1 MSTASQPKIDPTVAG
16 SLFEH
21 IPTPAGICN
30 QLDQLLWCNN
40 SFLKLFDL
48 TQQDLERQKN
58 LSEIIRA
65 KLRQRE
71 DEEQTYETTSDD
83 QEKRYL
89 QIERVKF
96 DNAEDAITAIL
107 FQDVSEKQAWR
118 MKYEELETRYKELR
132 TTDEVSGLLNQRAM
146 LQNLEPLVSRSR
158 RYENPLSLL
167 GLELISY
174 HLIVERQGQ
183 EAADQAVVG
192 LSHLLKDHLR
202 WADIISRIEATRFL
216 IILPETEQVDALYL
230 ANKILDKVSELDL
243 RDKNGMPI
251 PVDTCYSVSSWS
263 KGNDSRL
270 LLNRTYLALE
280 KAIVNG
286 ARSIVEA

>member
-1 MSTASQPKIDPTVAG
+1 MSTASPQKIDPKLAG

-30 QLDQLLWCNN
+30 NHDELIWCNS
-40 SFLKLFDL
+40 SFLKLFQL
-48 TQQDLERQKN
+48 TQQDLERQKK
-58 LSEIIRA
+58 LSELIKA

-71 DEEQTYETTSDD
+71 DEAQTYETTADD

-89 QIERVKF
+89 QLERVAV
-96 DNAEDAITAIL
+96 DGSEQAATAIL
-107 FQDVSEKQAWR
+107 FQDVSERQAWR
-118 MKYEELETRYKELR
+118 MKYEELESRYKELR

-183 EAADQAVVG
+183 AAADQAVVE

-202 WADIISRIEATRFL
+202 WADIIARVETTRIL

-230 ANKILDKVSELDL
+230 ANKILDRVSELELKDE
-243 RDKNGMPI
+243 NGVPI

>member
-1 MSTASQPKIDPTVAG
+1 MSTATQPKIDPNVAG

-30 QLDQLLWCNN
+30 NHDELLWCNN
-40 SFLKLFDL
+40 SFLKLFGL
-48 TQQDLERQKN
+48 TEQDLERQKK
-58 LSEIIRA
+58 LSELIKA
-65 KLRQRE
+65 KLLQRE
-71 DEEQTYETTSDD
+71 GDTQTYETTADD
-83 QEKRYL
+83 KEKRYL
-89 QIERVKF
+89 QLERVNF
-96 DNAEDAITAIL
+96 DNTEQPVTAIL
-107 FQDVSEKQAWR
+107 FQDVSERQAWR
-118 MKYEELETRYKELR
+118 MKYEELESRYRELR

-183 EAADQAVVG
+183 AAADQVVVE

-202 WADIISRIEATRFL
+202 WADIISRIDATRFL

-230 ANKILDKVSELDL
+230 ANKILDKVSELEVKDE
-243 RDKNGMPI
+243 NGVPI
-251 PVDTCYSVSSWS
+251 PVDTCYSVSSWN

>member
-1 MSTASQPKIDPTVAG
+1 MTSAISLNIDPNLAG

-21 IPTPAGICN
+21 IPTAAGICN
-30 QLDQLLWCNN
+30 SEDELLWCNS
-40 SFLKLFDL
+40 SFLSLFGL
-48 TQQDLERQKN
+48 TQDDLKQKKISD
-58 LSEIIRA
+58 LISE
-65 KLRQRE
+65 KLKQSEEESKTYVTRTDNDEQRYV
-71 DEEQTYETTSDD
+71 QM
-83 QEKRYL
+83 
-89 QIERVKF
+89 ERVNF
-96 DNAEDAITAIL
+96 DQAQNAVAIL

-118 MKYEELETRYKELR
+118 KKYEELEARYQELR

-167 GLELISY
+167 GLEFLSYQLIADR
-174 HLIVERQGQ
+174 HGKELANRAIVE
-183 EAADQAVVG
+183 

-202 WADIISRIEATRFL
+202 WADIIARVSDTRIL

-230 ANKILDKVSELDL
+230 ANKILDKVSELDI
-243 RDKNGMPI
+243 RDQSGMQI

>member
-1 MSTASQPKIDPTVAG
+1 MSTASQSKLDPNVAG

-30 QLDQLLWCNN
+30 NLDQLVWCNH

-48 TQQDLERQKN
+48 TRQDLDRQN
-58 LSEIIRA
+58 TLSELIKS

-71 DEEQTYETTSDD
+71 DEDQTYETTANNK
-83 QEKRYL
+83 EKRYL
-89 QIERVKF
+89 QIERVNF
-96 DNAEDAITAIL
+96 NDSDQAVTAFL

-118 MKYEELETRYKELR
+118 MKYEELESRYKELR
-132 TTDEVSGLLNQRAM
+132 TTDEISGLLNQRAM
-146 LQNLEPLVSRSR
+146 QQNLEPLVSRSR
-158 RYENPLSLL
+158 RYENPLSIL

-183 EAADQAVVG
+183 PAADKAVVN

-202 WADIISRIEATRFL
+202 WADIISRVEPTRFL

-230 ANKILDKVSELDL
+230 ANKILDRVSELELKDE
-243 RDKNGMPI
+243 NGMPI
-251 PVDTCYSVSSWS
+251 PVETCYSVTSWN

-270 LLNRTYLALE
+270 LLNRSYLALE

>member
-1 MSTASQPKIDPTVAG
+1 MSIATQAKIDPNVAG

-30 QLDQLLWCNN
+30 NRDELIWCNS
-40 SFLKLFDL
+40 SFLKLFEL
-48 TQQDLERQKN
+48 TEQDLEKQRK
-58 LSEIIRA
+58 LSELIKA

-71 DEEQTYETTSDD
+71 DEAQTYETTSDEN
-83 QEKRYL
+83 EKRYL
-89 QIERVKF
+89 QLERVNF
-96 DNAEDAITAIL
+96 NDTDQAISAIL

-118 MKYEELETRYKELR
+118 MKYEELESRYKELR
-132 TTDEVSGLLNQRAM
+132 TTDEISGLLNSRAM

-158 RYENPLSLL
+158 RYENPLSML
-167 GLELISY
+167 GIELISY
-174 HLIVERQGQ
+174 HLIKQRQGQ
-183 EAADQAVVG
+183 EAADEIVVA

-202 WADIISRIEATRFL
+202 WADIISRVEDTRFL

-230 ANKILDKVSELDL
+230 ANKILDKVSELDVK
-243 RDKNGMPI
+243 DKNDMPI
-251 PVDTCYSVSSWS
+251 PIETCYSVSSWK

-280 KAIVNG
+280 KAIING